1 SETIARCWQP
11 ASVTPAKQPN
21 SSEVIIQP
29 GARSALAQSKT
40 ALRVKPGTNA
50 ILRLSKQRWRRIEF
64 IGPKGEEYAYLTN
77 DFSLEPG
84 ELAFIYHRRW
94 DEEKFFDN
102 FKNDLAGAKSLG
114 KNPNS
119 H

>member
-1 SETIARCWQP
+1 
-11 ASVTPAKQPN
+11 
-21 SSEVIIQP
+21 
-29 GARSALAQSKT
+29 
-40 ALRVKPGTNA
+40 
-50 ILRLSKQRWRRIEF
+50 
-64 IGPKGEEYAYLTN
+64 LTN